1 MEYPQESIVVFAC
14 SEYPGLE
21 KIMHI
26 SHLTDQV
33 TCVHYKV
40 TGTDTIYRALDQA
53 LASPELATTA
63 DTVSPSPTAPDG

>member
-14 SEYPGLE
+14 REHPSFE

-53 LASPELATTA
+53 LASPELFETT
-63 DTVSPSPTAPDG
+63 DTDSPSPAAPGH